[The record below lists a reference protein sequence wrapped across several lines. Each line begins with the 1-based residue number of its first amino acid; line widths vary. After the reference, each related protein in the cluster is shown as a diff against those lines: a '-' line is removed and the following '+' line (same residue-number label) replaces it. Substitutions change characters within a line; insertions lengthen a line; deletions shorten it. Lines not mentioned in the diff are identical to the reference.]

1 MARSPSDATRFTA
14 TGPYAS
20 STFTSA
26 APGATT
32 SSRIDFGSAPANETP
47 QQKIQRLRAAAAR
60 AKQGR
65 ETTFD
70 KSVRIGRVWADRAHR
85 FTALSLIGLTILSGA
100 VATAGVTDMI
110 LHNRRKRK
118 EWLAQKQI
126 EHARELAIATQ
137 AASQGTA
144 TEDQVL
150 LINRERNAREA
161 ELEKQNRPGMF
172 KRASNWLFQDLS
184 KEEQKGG
191 RLGAAS
197 SSAAAAAAAAAAAG
211 TIAQKTEFAADE
223 VKEEARHVLQAVE
236 DKVEQHRRQGEN
248 VPEMLVPA
256 GGPLDRQAQV
266 AVDNAS
272 QSGKG
277 WVSWLTGR

>member
-20 STFTSA
+20 STFTSS

-32 SSRIDFGSAPANETP
+32 SSRINFGSAPANETP
-47 QQKIQRLRAAAAR
+47 QQKIQRLRAAAAL

-70 KSVRIGRVWADRAHR
+70 KTVRIGRVWADRAHR

-144 TEDQVL
+144 TEDQML
-150 LINRERNAREA
+150 LINRERNARQA

-172 KRASNWLFQDLS
+172 KRASNWLFKDLS

-197 SSAAAAAAAAAAAG
+197 ASAAAAG
-211 TIAQKTEFAADE
+211 TIAEKTEFAAEE

-236 DKVEQHRRQGEN
+236 DKVDQHRRQGEK

-266 AVDNAS
+266 AVDNAT

-277 WVSWLTGR
+277 WYSWLTGR

>member
-1 MARSPSDATRFTA
+1 MARSPSDATRFTS

-26 APGATT
+26 APSATT
-32 SSRIDFGSAPANETP
+32 SSRIDFGSAPSNETP
-47 QQKIQRLRAAAAR
+47 QQKIQRLRAAAAL

-70 KSVRIGRVWADRAHR
+70 KTVRIGRVWADRAHR
-85 FTALSLIGLTILSGA
+85 VTALSLIGLTILSGA
-100 VATAGVTDMI
+100 VATAGITDM
-110 LHNRRKRK
+110 LMHNRRKRN

-126 EHARELAIATQ
+126 ESARDLAIATQ

-144 TEDQVL
+144 TEDQML
-150 LINRERNAREA
+150 LINRERNARQA
-161 ELEKQNRPGMF
+161 EIDKQNRPGMF
-172 KRASNWLFQDLS
+172 KRASNWLFSDLS

-191 RLGAAS
+191 RLGAA
-197 SSAAAAAAAAAAAG
+197 AAATESAAG
-211 TIAQKTEFAADE
+211 TIAQKAEATAEE
-223 VKEEARHVLQAVE
+223 TKQEARHVLQAVE
-236 DKVEQHRRQGEN
+236 DKVEQHQRQGEK

-266 AVDNAS
+266 AFDNAS
-272 QSGKG
+272 QKTKSWTS
-277 WVSWLTGR
+277 WVTGR

>member
-20 STFTSA
+20 SSFTSA

-47 QQKIQRLRAAAAR
+47 QQKIQRLRAAAALAR
-60 AKQGR
+60 QGP
-65 ETTFD
+65 ETTFN

-137 AASQGTA
+137 AASQGAA
-144 TEDQVL
+144 TEDQIL
-150 LINRERNAREA
+150 LINRERNARQA
-161 ELEKQNRPGMF
+161 ELDKQNRPGMF

-191 RLGAAS
+191 RLGAS
-197 SSAAAAAAAAAAAG
+197 SASAAAAAAAVE
-211 TIAQKTEFAADE
+211 TIAQKTETAADE
-223 VKEEARHVLQAVE
+223 AKEQARHVLQAVE
-236 DKVEQHRRQGEN
+236 DKVDQHRRQGEK

-277 WVSWLTGR
+277 WVNWLTGR